1 MAHAKGV
8 EVVLVAHERE
18 APTERHDK
26 LLDVLDYA
34 LLEHVLI
41 NVLGITNT
49 ELLHVDEVEQV
60 FVLEGADGAQGL
72 LAPGQRSEVIIWSL
86 ALVMKIVSF
95 D

>member
-18 APTERHDK
+18 APTERHDE

>member
-1 MAHAKGV
+1 MVHAKGV

-18 APTERHDK
+18 TPTERHDE

-41 NVLGITNT
+41 NVLSITNT
-49 ELLHVDEVEQV
+49 ELLHVNEVEQV
-60 FVLEGADGAQGL
+60 FVEGVDGAQGL
-72 LAPGQRSEVIIWSL
+72 LAPGQRSEVIVWSL